1 MHNTHLDII
10 TFSPTGGSACIANEV
25 ARGMEVGNIKTW
37 NITKEIPTEQV
48 CMGQGPVIVSAPVY
62 GGRIPGIALERL
74 QKFNGERTPA
84 IVLVT
89 YGNRDYEDALKEL
102 CDVLTQQ
109 GFVPLAAG
117 AFIAEHSYSTQE
129 MPIAQGRPDEADKET
144 ARRFGA
150 QVITTWRKKE
160 EAKYNLSEIQVKG
173 SFPYKV
179 KGAHTPQAPSIDQER
194 WTLCGACLDVC
205 PTHAISLIDDQNI
218 FSDQALC
225 IKCCAC
231 VKSCPEEARSFE
243 TPFRK
248 YLFENFAVRK
258 EPEFFL

>member
-1 MHNTHLDII
+1 MHNTQLDII

-25 ARGMEVGNIKTW
+25 AKGMEVGNIKTW

-48 CMGQGPVIVSAPVY
+48 WMGQGPVIVSAPVY

-150 QVITTWRKKE
+150 QVVTAWSKKE
-160 EAKYNLSEIQVKG
+160 KTQYTPTEIQVKAN
-173 SFPYKV
+173 FPYK
-179 KGAHTPQAPSIDQER
+179 
-194 WTLCGACLDVC
+194 
-205 PTHAISLIDDQNI
+205 
-218 FSDQALC
+218 
-225 IKCCAC
+225 
-231 VKSCPEEARSFE
+231 
-243 TPFRK
+243 
-248 YLFENFAVRK
+248 
-258 EPEFFL
+258 